1 MQSKVPLDPDPKV
14 VDGTVGKVAYVEA
27 GDEGPC
33 LLLVH
38 GCPGSRRDFR
48 WWMQG
53 LSEWA
58 HVVAVDMPG
67 YGEARPT
74 AFPPTTA
81 GRSAYLSE
89 VLDTVGVRKAY
100 VVSHSFGSTVAV
112 DFALRYSERVQGVAM
127 LAPAGPKMHMGL
139 RRFHGRSLFYR
150 LASLPVVGEPALLR
164 LKKAMTVAG
173 FSKYLEPD
181 EILRMLELLEHF
193 SFPDY
198 AAQLLDLEAP
208 AWVAHAADD
217 PFIEY
222 AIVEELVACLGKPRF
237 HVLAEGGHNIQK
249 TMAVEL
255 NQALKAWICDA

>member
-1 MQSKVPLDPDPKV
+1 MQSAVPLDPVPTV
-14 VDGTVGKVAYVEA
+14 VDGTVGKIAYAKVGES
-27 GDEGPC
+27 GPC

-48 WWMQG
+48 WWMHH
-53 LSEWA
+53 LSQWA
-58 HVVAVDMPG
+58 QVITVDMPG

-74 AFPPTTA
+74 QFPPTTA

-89 VLDTVGVRKAY
+89 VLDRAGVRQAY
-100 VVSHSFGSTVAV
+100 IVSHSFGSTAAV
-112 DFALRYSERVQGVAM
+112 DFALRYSERVQGIAM
-127 LAPAGPKMHMGL
+127 LAPAGPRMHMGL
-139 RRFHGRSLFYR
+139 KRFRGRSLFYR
-150 LASLPVVGEPALLR
+150 LATLPVLGNQALVR

-193 SFPDY
+193 SFVDY
-198 AAQLLDLEAP
+198 RAQILDVEVP

-222 AIVEELVACLGKPRF
+222 SIVEELVAALGKPRF
-237 HVLAEGGHNIQK
+237 HLLAEGGHNIQK

-255 NQALKAWICDA
+255 NQALKAWICEP